1 VATRRRVSS
10 LAAGE
15 SILTDQSSQDVE
27 VARKLRCQGEW
38 SHSPPLPRAKH
49 PQTSDDPTSAN
60 GEDSLV
66 VDDLGECVPVC
77 TAELDVI
84 EMYLDHILLELLDRN
99 KPARKAD
106 EG

>member
-1 VATRRRVSS
+1 M
-10 LAAGE
+10 
-15 SILTDQSSQDVE
+15 
-27 VARKLRCQGEW
+27 
-38 SHSPPLPRAKH
+38 
-49 PQTSDDPTSAN
+49 
-60 GEDSLV
+60 
-66 VDDLGECVPVC
+66 DDLGECVPVC